1 MHRQTGTNFL
11 TFKLTLADIIT
22 VMDDPNYLPTP
33 PPSSDSDE
41 WSTTA
46 QHGSFSSPDPP
57 SSTEREEL

>member
-1 MHRQTGTNFL
+1 
-11 TFKLTLADIIT
+11 
-22 VMDDPNYLPTP
+22 MDDPNYLPTPDPTP